1 MQRCYLQIPEASQHY
16 GMTALLKEP
25 LHAKDGLVVQYEAKF
40 SEGHKC
46 GGAYLKLLSA
56 PADGS
61 SLMPDKLSSKTPFTI
76 MFGPDR

>member
-1 MQRCYLQIPEASQHY
+1 MPVANQHY
-16 GMTALLKEP
+16 GMTALLNEP
-25 LHAKDGLVVQYEAKF
+25 LHPRDGLVVQYEVKF

-61 SLMPDKLSSKTPFTI
+61 KLVPEQLKATTPFSI

>member
-1 MQRCYLQIPEASQHY
+1 MQEPNQYY
-16 GMTALLKEP
+16 GMAALLDQP
-25 LHAKDGLVVQYEAKF
+25 LHPKDGLVVQYEVKF

-61 SLMPDKLSSKTPFTI
+61 DLVPEKLKAKTPFTV
-76 MFGPDR
+76 MFGPDK